1 MTAIVLIV
9 PAIILFV
16 GGYVLYGRF
25 VARRLGIRPERPTPA
40 HTLRDGVDYLPTK
53 PQILIGHHFSS
64 IAGAAPIIGPITAAV
79 FGWGPVYLWIL
90 LGGVLMGAVHDFSAL
105 VASVRHQGRSIG
117 EVIEQRVGYTAK
129 VLFLVFAW
137 AALLL
142 IIAVFVNAV
151 ALTFHK
157 VPAAGTAS
165 SLLIGTAVLFG
176 LAVYRLRAPFWVA
189 TLVGIGLIAVTLM
202 VGHAYPLRLSVTT
215 WKIILLGYIFVA
227 SVTPVWILLQPRDF
241 LNSFLLYALLLAG
254 VVGVFVANP
263 TLQMKAFRGFS
274 SDLGPIFPILFVT
287 VACGALSGFHSLV
300 ASGTTA
306 KQLDSESHAQPVAF
320 GSMLIESLLAVVALI
335 TAAML
340 TAKGYHAQVGHGAVP
355 IFARGVGGFISTL
368 GLSLAAGITFASVA
382 VAEFALTSLDTAT
395 RIARFALQ
403 ELAEPKPRSE
413 AASAGAPSSS
423 TVPPEETAWSR
434 LLGNRFVATT
444 ITVALGG
451 AFALSGSER
460 SIWPLFG
467 AANQLLAAL
476 AFLAVLVWLTHRGI
490 KRGFILVPTVFMFLV
505 TLSALVYKTWSFA
518 SQAKWVLAGLAL
530 LLTIL
535 SLVLLG
541 SAIGVMRRA
550 QADDHGDPEEPAE
563 SAAPSA

>member
-1 MTAIVLIV
+1 MNAIVLIV
-9 PAIILFV
+9 PAILLFV
-16 GGYVLYGRF
+16 GGYVFYGRF
-25 VARRLGIRPERPTPA
+25 VARRLGIQPERPTPA
-40 HTLRDGVDYLPTK
+40 HTLRDGVDYMPTK
-53 PQILIGHHFSS
+53 PQILLGHHFSS

-117 EVIEQRVGYTAK
+117 EVIEQRVGYSAK

-189 TLVGIGLIAVTLM
+189 TLVGIGLIGVTLM

-215 WKIILLGYIFVA
+215 WKLILLGYIFIA

-263 TLQMKAFRGFS
+263 SLQMKAFRGFS
-274 SDLGPIFPILFVT
+274 SDIGPLFPILFVT

-306 KQLDSESHAQPVAF
+306 KQLDRESHAQPVAF

-340 TAKGYHAQVGHGAVP
+340 TAKSYHAQVGHGAVP
-355 IFARGVGGFISTL
+355 IFARGVGGFVSTL
-368 GLSLAAGITFASVA
+368 GLSLAAGVTFASVA

-403 ELAEPKPRSE
+403 ELAEPKPRAE
-413 AASAGAPSSS
+413 APAATGSGDAAAPA
-423 TVPPEETAWSR
+423 ETAWSR

-444 ITVALGG
+444 VTVALGG

-490 KRGFILVPTVFMFLV
+490 KRGFILVPTVLMFLV
-505 TLSALVYKTWSFA
+505 TLSALAYKTWSFA
-518 SQAKWVLAGLAL
+518 HQAKWVLASLAL
-530 LLTIL
+530 LLTVL

-541 SAIGVMRRA
+541 SAIRVMRHA
-550 QADDHGDPEEPAE
+550 QAGDHGEREDAASPATP
-563 SAAPSA
+563 AA